1 MGLISY
7 FCLLVVVFIALI
19 IFDLLFYT
27 TFSNDVCPPI
37 EYTVDESTDEARLL
51 EYELAAQTADET
63 AADETAADEAQTS
76 SSMFANKL
84 VSYMDDRL
92 QFLL

>member
-19 IFDLLFYT
+19 IFDLIFYT

-51 EYELAAQTADET
+51 EYELAAQTTDEATTDET

-84 VSYMDDRL
+84 VS
-92 QFLL
+92 

>member
-19 IFDLLFYT
+19 IYDLLFYT

-37 EYTVDESTDEARLL
+37 EYTVDESTDEASNRLL
-51 EYELAAQTADET
+51 NFYIDDNELAA
-63 AADETAADEAQTS
+63 
-76 SSMFANKL
+76 
-84 VSYMDDRL
+84 
-92 QFLL
+92 